1 LLPFELIE
9 WKVKAAGQLAPQFAT
24 FATGSSFPESCHLI
38 ENSLRTGIGPI
49 ADWPLSAKQGEML
62 TA

>member
-1 LLPFELIE
+1 MEI
-9 WKVKAAGQLAPQFAT
+9 KAAGQQPPQFAT

-38 ENSLRTGIGPI
+38 ENSLRAGIGPI